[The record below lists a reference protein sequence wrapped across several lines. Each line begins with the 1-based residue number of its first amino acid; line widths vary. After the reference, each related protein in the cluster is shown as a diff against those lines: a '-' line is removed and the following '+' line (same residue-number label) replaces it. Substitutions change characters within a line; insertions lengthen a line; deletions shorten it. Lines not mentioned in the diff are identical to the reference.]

1 MLNEKEVMLI
11 CETLLSAPGM
21 SDTVKID
28 LRLMRKLVWLLARII
43 EKGVHGKQAD
53 QVDSLAKAVGS
64 GAVEELLKVAGDLL
78 QKAGL
83 AEMNEK
89 LNALQPNA
97 K

>member
-11 CETLLSAPGM
+11 CETLLSSPGM

-28 LRLMRKLVWLLARII
+28 LRLTRKQVLLLARII
-43 EKGVHGKQAD
+43 EKGVQGKQSEQA
-53 QVDSLAKAVGS
+53 DSLTKAVGS
-64 GAVEELLKVAGDLL
+64 GAMEELQKVIADLL

-89 LNALQPNA
+89 LNVLQSNA

>member
-1 MLNEKEVMLI
+1 MLNEKEVILI
-11 CETLLSAPGM
+11 CETLLSSPGM
-21 SDTVKID
+21 NDTVKID
-28 LRLMRKLVWLLARII
+28 LRLTRKQVLLLARII
-43 EKGVHGKQAD
+43 EKGVQGKQAE
-53 QVDSLAKAVGS
+53 QADSLANAVGS
-64 GAVEELLKVAGDLL
+64 GVMEELQKVTTDLL